1 MRKVILPLASLTASS
16 LLACSFS
23 LRAGGGNDPQSPAN
37 NQQATA
43 PPTQP
48 QARTT
53 TAPPAASTPSPVKPI
68 RSLGKRPAPTPTS
81 TSTVPPPAPT
91 TPPAPPSGA
100 PVVSGSTIFGSGT
113 VDATGF
119 KGSIYWV
126 PAGTTKLPDL
136 ATMQPNGL
144 LFTKE
149 LNIAPQAFTGGFP
162 GIDTSHVENFAIRY
176 EAPLVV
182 KAEADYDFRLVA
194 DDGAILRIDGT
205 PIVDNDGARDAPAE
219 KTGPVH
225 LVAGT
230 HLITV
235 DYLQTTRNV
244 ALQVFCKKAGE
255 AEKICPTQL

>member
-1 MRKVILPLASLTASS
+1 MRKVIFPLAFLTAST

-37 NQQATA
+37 NQSTA
-43 PPTQP
+43 QPTQP
-48 QARTT
+48 QAGAT

-68 RSLGKRPAPTPTS
+68 RRLGKRPAPTPTS

-100 PVVSGSTIFGSGT
+100 PVVSGATIFGDGT
-113 VDATGF
+113 VDTTGF
-119 KGSIYWV
+119 KGNIYWV

-136 ATMQPNGL
+136 GTMQPNGF

-162 GIDTSHVENFAIRY
+162 GIDTNHVENFAIRY

-182 KAEADYDFRLVA
+182 TAEADYDFRLVA
-194 DDGAILRIDGT
+194 DDGAILLIDGT
-205 PIVDNDGARDAPAE
+205 PIVDNDGARAAPAE

-225 LVAGT
+225 LVPGT

-235 DYLQTTRNV
+235 DYLQTTGNV
-244 ALQVFCKKAGE
+244 ALQVFCKKEGE
-255 AEKICPTQL
+255 AEKICPTLL